1 MDTKPENHVYVHFG
15 YVNGGKDEG
24 FRYSRGNPAVKSK
37 FELIPFD
44 LLNPI
49 TISGFIK
56 YLWIKK
62 AETNEHVRLM
72 GLRLSTMP
80 LGVLAKPW
88 HIKAVA
94 SFMSNQ
100 EKYSL
105 FYNQYLE
112 YIESF

>member
-1 MDTKPENHVYVHFG
+1 MEPQRIKVHWSF
-15 YVNGGKDEG
+15 VGKNNEEG
-24 FRYSRGNPAVKSK
+24 FRYSRGNPATKSQL
-37 FELIPFD
+37 ELIPFD

-62 AETNEHVRLM
+62 AQTNEHIRLM

-88 HIKAVA
+88 HKKAIG

-100 EKYSL
+100 SKYSV
-105 FYNQYLE
+105 YYHQYMQ